1 MVIFS
6 CLNPNPLHLLILGL
20 SMWPLHLTKCKWT
33 EPHALDVVINHHGD
47 SHYKA
52 QHSMWYQTHSHLEK
66 YRTEHFDNLN
76 IWDPNM
82 QSIAIIYNLLVKF
95 YTMMI
100 SYMMGRKHQM
110 SYVFNVI
117 PVEKLVYTRSKTLR
131 IVIQMS
137 NNDIL
142 HDQLHKVLC
151 SPKIQKFSLPETS
164 I

>member
-1 MVIFS
+1 
-6 CLNPNPLHLLILGL
+6 
-20 SMWPLHLTKCKWT
+20 
-33 EPHALDVVINHHGD
+33 
-47 SHYKA
+47 
-52 QHSMWYQTHSHLEK
+52 
-66 YRTEHFDNLN
+66 
-76 IWDPNM
+76 M